1 MQIDV
6 MKEQGNV
13 MKKMTRF
20 LLGMLKIGC
29 IGFGGGSAL
38 IPVIEREFVG
48 KDKLDTK
55 ENYEKDILVA
65 SLTPGALPV
74 ELASSLGWRNFG
86 VFGMLLGA
94 VCMALPGVASTLLL
108 LTVLGPLR
116 EKVGMLMELLTI
128 AISVFIIY
136 LIIHYIRKVCKRSRE
151 FSWMFL
157 IRAVLVMIGV
167 FALSCGKNLY
177 KLLGIQGKPVLCFST
192 FSILLVAFVAILCI
206 NFYRGWKKTRK
217 ARNIEMPRSTKK
229 QGRAIRTVVLVWVLF
244 LFACSVPAFL
254 FSVYRQSAGDF
265 FCFLGRGCLSVVMS
279 FGGGDAYLA
288 VADGLF
294 VESAMVTDNVFY
306 GDVVSVANI
315 LPGSIL
321 GKALTAVGY
330 YYGMSITGSHV
341 GGLLFALS
349 GFAASVTLSCLVFEV
364 IYHLYDRISGFRSMQ
379 TIGHYIGP
387 IIAGLLGTVILALL
401 VQCKEA
407 VLALTSVALF

>member
-86 VFGMLLGA
+86 FPGMILGA
-94 VCMALPGVASTLLL
+94 LCMALPGVAGTLLL

-116 EKVGMLMELLTI
+116 EKVGVLMELLTI
-128 AISVFIIY
+128 GISAFIIY
-136 LIIHYIRKVCKRSRE
+136 LIVRYIGKVCKQSRK
-151 FSWMFL
+151 FSETFL
-157 IRAVLVMIGV
+157 IRAVFVMLGV
-167 FALSCGKNLY
+167 FVLSCGKNLY
-177 KLLGIQGKPVLCFST
+177 KLFGIQKEPLFCFST
-192 FSILLVAFVAILCI
+192 FHILLVAFLTILCI
-206 NFYRGWKKTRK
+206 NFYRGLKK
-217 ARNIEMPRSTKK
+217 SGKK
-229 QGRAIRTVVLVWVLF
+229 KNNEIRESKKSLFVNLGSMVVVWGFFLLFCSLPAIGI
-244 LFACSVPAFL
+244 SI
-254 FSVYRQSAGDF
+254 YRQNLTDF
-265 FCFLGRGCLSVVMS
+265 LLFLGRGCLSVVMS

-294 VESAMVTDNVFY
+294 VETAMVPSEVFY

-330 YYGMSITGSHV
+330 YYGMTMTGSLA
-341 GGLLFALS
+341 GGLLFAFSGFVASITLS
-349 GFAASVTLSCLVFEV
+349 GLVFEV
-364 IYHLYDRISGFRSMQ
+364 IYHFYDQLSGFRSMK

-387 IIAGLLGTVILALL
+387 IISGLLGTVILALL

-407 VLALTSVALF
+407 VLALAAFL